1 MTKMVIAQR
10 DHQVQNK
17 AGSARKNRRFLSSL
31 ISKRELFPHFSLVAQ
46 NFYYSA
52 DFHKYT

>member
-1 MTKMVIAQR
+1 MVIAQR
-10 DHQVQNK
+10 DQVQDE
-17 AGSARKNRRFLSSL
+17 AGSARKNDISSSSL
-31 ISKRELFPHFSLVAQ
+31 ISKYGLFPPFSLVGQ